1 MYVLRVLGVLLI
13 IAVGFSFLVYVLTGE
28 RRYLDYAFRLLKYSL
43 IFALILFALLFLE
56 RALLI
61 PL

>member
-1 MYVLRVLGVLLI
+1 MYVLRILGVLLI
-13 IAVGFSFLVYVLTGE
+13 IAVGFCFLAYVFTGE
-28 RRYLDYAFRLLKYSL
+28 RRYIGYAFRLLKYSL

-56 RALLI
+56 RAILI

>member
-1 MYVLRVLGVLLI
+1 MYVLRILGVLLI
-13 IAVGFSFLVYVLTGE
+13 IGVGFCFLSYVLTRQ
-28 RRYLDYAFRLLKYSL
+28 RRYLEVAFGLLKYSL

>member
-1 MYVLRVLGVLLI
+1 MYVLRILGVLLI
-13 IAVGFSFLVYVLTGE
+13 ISVGFCFLIHALTGQ
-28 RRYLDYAFRLLKYSL
+28 RRYLDVAARLLKYSL

-61 PL
+61 A

>member
-1 MYVLRVLGVLLI
+1 MYVLRILGVVLI
-13 IAVGFSFLVYVLTGE
+13 IAVGFCFLAYVLLGD
-28 RRYLDYAFRLLKYSL
+28 RRYLGYAARLLKYSL